1 MVFPDFIDPRTP
13 PGVVVAMVAA
23 ALLLDL
29 LDFSKGCRNVACV
42 FLVVYVTLVALKTLQ
57 RTLLY
62 FRRAVFEKTQG
73 TVTECTISRIVMEY
87 PRLVKLR
94 YAYVWNGVTYS
105 STAISPYFNF
115 YSDTV
120 KQVRQRSLSLEV
132 GQTLEVL
139 VNTKKPREAY
149 LEMERLPA
157 DIGYGVLSLGMV
169 LTVAVLKYVFA

>member
-1 MVFPDFIDPRTP
+1 MLPYVSPRTP
-13 PGVVVAMVAA
+13 PGAVVAMVLAA
-23 ALLLDL
+23 VLAKS
-29 LDFSKGCRNVACV
+29 DFSPVRWSFATLL
-42 FLVVYVTLVALKTLQ
+42 FLLYITFVTTQTL
-57 RTLLY
+57 RCALLY
-62 FRRAVFEKTQG
+62 FRRADFEKIQG
-73 TVTECTISRIVMEY
+73 AVAECTISRAVEQY

-94 YAYVWNGVTYS
+94 YEYVWNGVTYS

-169 LTVAVLKYVFA
+169 LAVAVLKYVFA